1 LGQVLSAKWP
11 CQWPSPRSAS
21 QQDKASPRSASE
33 QDKHI
38 LMYLCVNVFT
48 MCSCDV
54 VLLVYLRMDISIIQ
68 KHYVAKPCLSAYGY
82 INHHLFKYL

>member
-1 LGQVLSAKWP
+1 MASMLYMLGQVLYMLGQVLSAKWP

-54 VLLVYLRMDISIIQ
+54 VYLRMHISMT
-68 KHYVAKPCLSAYGY
+68 V
-82 INHHLFKYL
+82 